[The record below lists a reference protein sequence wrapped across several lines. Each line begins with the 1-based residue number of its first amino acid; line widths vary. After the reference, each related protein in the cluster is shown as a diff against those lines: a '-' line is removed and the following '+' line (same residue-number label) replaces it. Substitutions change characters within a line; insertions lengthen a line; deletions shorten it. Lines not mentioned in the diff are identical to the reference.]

1 MLYRILALIQASVRV
16 YIVHAQKPVL
26 GRQTH
31 LPIPKSVYQIETS
44 PYTCLFDLLLL
55 GLMTTHK
62 RLFSGNRLGVAQRH
76 QNMGSL
82 KVSLKL
88 VCLPICSCR
97 FSLFVA

>member
-1 MLYRILALIQASVRV
+1 V
-16 YIVHAQKPVL
+16 
-26 GRQTH
+26 
-31 LPIPKSVYQIETS
+31 
-44 PYTCLFDLLLL
+44 D
-55 GLMTTHK
+55 LMTTHK
-62 RLFSGNRLGVAQRH
+62 RLFFGNRLVVAQCH